1 MMDNKTRILVVD
13 DAPFCIWTIRDKLE
27 HGGYDVHM
35 MSNGESVTELVK
47 SWEPALVILGCCL
60 PHLNGYKIC
69 ERVREF
75 SMVPIIML
83 FSDLDPEA
91 DKIKGLKL
99 GADDY
104 VTKPFDADELVAR
117 VRALLRRVEF
127 SKQKVLW

>member
-1 MMDNKTRILVVD
+1 MIDKRRILVVD
-13 DAPFCIWTIRDKLE
+13 DAPFCIWTIRNKLE
-27 HGGYDVHM
+27 CRDYDVHV
-35 MSNGESVTELVK
+35 MSNGGSVTELVR
-47 SWEPALVILGCCL
+47 SWEPDLVILGCHL

-83 FSDLDPEA
+83 FSDLVQET
-91 DKIKGLKL
+91 DKVKGLKL

-117 VRALLRRVEF
+117 VRALLRRVELARQGAF
-127 SKQKVLW
+127 W